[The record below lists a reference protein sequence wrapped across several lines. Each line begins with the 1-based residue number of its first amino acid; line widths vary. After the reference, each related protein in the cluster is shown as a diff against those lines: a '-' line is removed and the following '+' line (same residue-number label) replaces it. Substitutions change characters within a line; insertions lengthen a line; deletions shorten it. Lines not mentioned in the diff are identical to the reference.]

1 MMTLS
6 QVVVQTPPP
15 PLPGLD
21 PTIMLIDRLT
31 PLVGVLGVAAII
43 ALTLRWLFMS
53 PMAQAMAERMRAR
66 MRMQGGTTGE
76 IESERVASLEQQV
89 SSLHTQLS
97 ELAERVD
104 FAERMLAERRERK
117 LSAGQ

>member
-1 MMTLS
+1 MTVL
-6 QVVVQTPPP
+6 QVVVQTPVPP
-15 PLPGLD
+15 PPGLD
-21 PTIMLIDRLT
+21 PNLLIDRLI
-31 PLVGVLGVAAII
+31 PLVGVVTLCVVAAI
-43 ALTLRWLFMS
+43 TLRWLFQS

-66 MRMQGGTTGE
+66 TRGRFGEGGDGD
-76 IESERVASLEQQV
+76 SERVAALEHQVASLQG
-89 SSLHTQLS
+89 QLA